1 MRIILA
7 DDAVLIREGLA
18 GLLAS
23 QGHEVVA
30 KFSDA
35 PSLTEALTTGPDC
48 AADLLIT
55 DVRMPPGMADD
66 GLSAALEV
74 RAAQPHLPILVLS
87 QYVAPAYARTLF
99 SSPSAAGTGY
109 LLKER
114 VTDVREFLSSV
125 DMVAG
130 GGVVIDPTVAS
141 ALVRASSG
149 VETLTAREMEVL
161 GLMARGASN
170 AEIAAAL
177 VVTAAAVSK
186 HVSAIFLKLGLPPHV
201 DNRRVRAVLHYLSI
215 TGGTQAT

>member
-30 KFSDA
+30 QFSDA

-87 QYVAPAYARTLF
+87 QYVAPRLRAHPVFLPQRGRNRLPAQRARHRR
-99 SSPSAAGTGY
+99 A
-109 LLKER
+109 R
-114 VTDVREFLSSV
+114 VLIL
-125 DMVAG
+125 G
-130 GGVVIDPTVAS
+130 GHG
-141 ALVRASSG
+141 R
-149 VETLTAREMEVL
+149 RR
-161 GLMARGASN
+161 RGG
-170 AEIAAAL
+170 
-177 VVTAAAVSK
+177 
-186 HVSAIFLKLGLPPHV
+186 H
-201 DNRRVRAVLHYLSI
+201 
-215 TGGTQAT
+215 

>member
-1 MRIILA
+1 M
-7 DDAVLIREGLA
+7 
-18 GLLAS
+18 
-23 QGHEVVA
+23 
-30 KFSDA
+30 
-35 PSLTEALTTGPDC
+35 
-48 AADLLIT
+48 
-55 DVRMPPGMADD
+55 
-66 GLSAALEV
+66 
-74 RAAQPHLPILVLS
+74 
-87 QYVAPAYARTLF
+87 
-99 SSPSAAGTGY
+99 
-109 LLKER
+109 
-114 VTDVREFLSSV
+114 REFLSSV